1 MSKEAREEILRKLR
15 AAPQKE
21 PAPRPA
27 VPSLNEL
34 SWDEEEMI
42 RRFTEHLTEQTGSVY
57 HVKDYAAAADKL
69 AEIVV
74 AEQITKVIVS
84 TDDVVTSMDL
94 PSWGWTHGVEVL
106 QPRAFEDRYAFK
118 HAVFEEA
125 QAGITG
131 ADYAIAETGTL
142 VLVHDKNQPRL
153 ISLAPAT
160 HIAIVPVE
168 RLRPVYES
176 ATDRIFGDESRPPG
190 QVTFTTGPS
199 MTADIQG
206 VQFKGMHGPKK
217 IFVILVGR

>member
-15 AAPQKE
+15 AAPQTE
-21 PAPRPA
+21 VAPRPT
-27 VPSLNEL
+27 VPPLNEL

-42 RRFTEHLTEQTGSVY
+42 RRFTENLTEQTGSVY
-57 HVKDYAAAADKL
+57 RVKDYSAAADKL
-69 AEIVV
+69 AEIAA

-94 PSWGWTHGVEVL
+94 PSWGRAHGVEVL
-106 QPRAFEDRYAFK
+106 QPQSFEDRYAFK
-118 HAVFEEA
+118 RAAFEQA

-142 VLVHDKNQPRL
+142 VLAHDKNQPRL
-153 ISLAPAT
+153 ISLAPIT

-168 RLRPVYES
+168 RLRSTYES
-176 ATDRIFGDESRPPG
+176 ATDRIFEDERHIPG

-199 MTADIQG
+199 MTGDIQG

-217 IFVILVGR
+217 VFVILVG